1 MYRAALLLCLPLLAA
16 CTTVEGT
23 GRNQFNVY
31 SVDDEAHLGQE
42 AYTEELKNA
51 KIVPATDPR
60 AQRVQKIGKR
70 IEQSARQRC
79 PNMANRMTWTWT
91 VVDDPKTVNAW
102 MVPGGRAAV
111 YTGMI
116 DFAKSDDELAVVM
129 GHEASHAIAR
139 HGTERASTG
148 ALFNL
153 GTNVV
158 GAVTGSGAAQSG
170 AQAIV
175 EVGLNLP
182 HSRDQEIEADEMGL
196 LIAAQAGYDPRTS
209 IDLWKRMQANGG
221 GQPEWL
227 STHPSE
233 GTRIER
239 LQKLMPQA
247 TAIYQRAQ
255 QNTPAAPAP
264 LNAPPAA
271 APAPGPTSAAPRSQ
285 SR

>member
-1 MYRAALLLCLPLLAA
+1 MLRAALLLSLPLLAA

-23 GRNQFNVY
+23 GRSQFNVY
-31 SVDDEAHLGQE
+31 SVDDESHLGQE
-42 AYTEELKNA
+42 AYAEELKAA

-60 AQRVQKIGKR
+60 AQRVQRIGKR

-79 PNMANRMTWTWT
+79 PNMANRMEWTWT

-116 DFAKSDDELAVVM
+116 DFSKSDDELAVVM

-139 HGTERASTG
+139 HGTERASEG

-153 GTNVV
+153 GTTVV
-158 GAVTGSGAAQSG
+158 GAVTGSDAAQSG

-182 HSRDQEIEADEMGL
+182 HSRQQESEADEMGL
-196 LIAAQAGYDPRTS
+196 LIAAQAGYDPRTA

-233 GTRIER
+233 STRIER

-255 QNTPAAPAP
+255 QNAPAAPTP
-264 LNAPPAA
+264 LNAPAA
-271 APAPGPTSAAPRSQ
+271 APAPGPTSAAPRSR